1 MVQIS
6 KNLYKN
12 AIIAVILCTNS
23 RAFLYSSLFCTLQRQ
38 QNTTLVFTCPAVQSI
53 KDDQTFTNHML
64 RLFSPVSKNVK
75 KKTRKWP
82 EFSNL
87 HTYIYFSFNRL
98 SRAIN
103 RKSTPMSMTMTMQ
116 RTKLLIS

>member
-1 MVQIS
+1 MVQIC

-75 KKTRKWP
+75 KKRGNGQNSVICILT
-82 EFSNL
+82 SIL
-87 HTYIYFSFNRL
+87 
-98 SRAIN
+98 A
-103 RKSTPMSMTMTMQ
+103 STG
-116 RTKLLIS
+116 